1 MKTFRHF
8 SWSLAE
14 TVRRAQAGELAAFRE
29 LVLGFQDMAVGY
41 AFSLLGDFHL
51 AEDAAQDA
59 FLAAFQ
65 ELDSLRQPGAFV
77 PWLRTVVGKHCDRI
91 RRRRRPTEALETDAE
106 RLVVDSPSPLD
117 VVERDEVAGL
127 VGRAIASLPANQRD
141 VVTLYYIGEQ
151 SGRQV
156 AAFLDVPL
164 TTVKKRLHD
173 SKPKLR
179 RSMTKMAKQ
188 FLEDHKPSR
197 DSEFSER
204 VLRLVAPDPS
214 KDSAAVY
221 SLFEAEDHPN
231 RHEWRAGRLADSH
244 ADWNVSRI
252 AFAREGGAERLV
264 AALNAY
270 DMTMHV
276 GGAEVRVA
284 GINGDVLGADMAGS
298 RGDIFDRVAAD
309 AIAAMRGA
317 GYDLAVTFDDEAFW
331 LRRGFALGW
340 RALQW
345 QVLVA
350 DLPVAE
356 VPELERFE
364 ATHRDDLAAVYNAT
378 TRRLTGTVRRPTY
391 RRNKHPG
398 HFSTY
403 SWRGAGGAGGAGGGT
418 AGYVSGS
425 PGPGETC
432 FWVDEVAGEA
442 DTCLARISHQA
453 ACRRQ
458 KAHGFQEVDREA
470 DDRAD
475 CGLRWPRPRGSFGP
489 VYTQAC
495 ACAHA
500 PSTVVPRAASGAP
513 MLSVA
518 STRTGPKSSAII
530 TAPGEKCGLAVLR
543 AIAEAEQCTELYF
556 DRLHYKS
563 AVGVRLRQTGS
574 CRLFTGTKS
583 AKARWYVARIVNLK
597 SLATKLAPML
607 HERLLASGLAD
618 WRGSLSICLECEGAS
633 EVVTLVARDGGMAVR
648 DGAVGPNAISGDQAV
663 TQLLLGCEEAD
674 EVVAVN
680 GVEVCGDAAR
690 ILPVLFPAQYPQME
704 NQAL

>member
-1 MKTFRHF
+1 M
-8 SWSLAE
+8 
-14 TVRRAQAGELAAFRE
+14 
-29 LVLGFQDMAVGY
+29 LGFQDMAVGY

-117 VVERDEVAGL
+117 VIGRDAVAGL
-127 VGRAIASLPANQRD
+127 VGRAIASLPANERD

-164 TTVKKRLHD
+164 TTVKKRRGL
-173 SKPKLR
+173 P
-179 RSMTKMAKQ
+179 
-188 FLEDHKPSR
+188 
-197 DSEFSER
+197 
-204 VLRLVAPDPS
+204 
-214 KDSAAVY
+214 
-221 SLFEAEDHPN
+221 
-231 RHEWRAGRLADSH
+231 SH
-244 ADWNVSRI
+244 A
-252 AFAREGGAERLV
+252 
-264 AALNAY
+264 
-270 DMTMHV
+270 
-276 GGAEVRVA
+276 
-284 GINGDVLGADMAGS
+284 
-298 RGDIFDRVAAD
+298 
-309 AIAAMRGA
+309 
-317 GYDLAVTFDDEAFW
+317 FDDEASW

-345 QVLVA
+345 QVLVT

-378 TRRLTGTVRRPTY
+378 TRRLTGTVRRPIY

-403 SWRGAGGAGGAGGGT
+403 SWRGADGGT

-425 PGPGETC
+425 PGPGEAC

-442 DTCLARISHQA
+442 DTC
-453 ACRRQ
+453 
-458 KAHGFQEVDREA
+458 
-470 DDRAD
+470 
-475 CGLRWPRPRGSFGP
+475 
-489 VYTQAC
+489 
-495 ACAHA
+495 
-500 PSTVVPRAASGAP
+500 
-513 MLSVA
+513 
-518 STRTGPKSSAII
+518 
-530 TAPGEKCGLAVLR
+530 LAVLR

-597 SLATKLAPML
+597 SLVTKLAPML

-633 EVVTLVARDGGMAVR
+633 EVVTLVAQDGGMAVR

-680 GVEVCGDAAR
+680 GIEVCGDAAR